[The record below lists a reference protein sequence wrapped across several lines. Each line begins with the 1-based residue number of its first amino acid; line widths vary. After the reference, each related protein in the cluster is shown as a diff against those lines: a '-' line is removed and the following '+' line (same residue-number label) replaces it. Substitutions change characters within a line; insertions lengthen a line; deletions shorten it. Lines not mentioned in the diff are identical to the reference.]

1 MTNVFGD
8 EWDAEQADPGFSWRR
23 MRLGARLGGE
33 KLGAS
38 VFELPPGQR
47 SFPYHLHHANEEL
60 LLVLDGLV
68 VLRRQEGE
76 EELRRGD
83 TALFPRGPNGAHQVL
98 NRSDRPAR
106 FLMVSTMIEPE
117 ILEYPDSGKVGLMA
131 GAAPGRS
138 DEADLKAYL
147 RRDAE
152 VGYLDDEPSG
162 AG

>member
-1 MTNVFGD
+1 VTNVFGD
-8 EWDAEQADPGFSWRR
+8 EWDSEQSDPGFSWKR
-23 MRLGARLGGE
+23 MRLGVRLGAE

-38 VFELPPGQR
+38 LYELPPGQR

-60 LLVLDGLV
+60 LLVLDGAV
-68 VLRRQEGE
+68 TVRREDGE
-76 EELRRGD
+76 EELQRGD
-83 TALFPRGPNGAHQVL
+83 TALFPGGPNGAHQIV

-131 GAAPGRS
+131 GAPPGRG
-138 DEADLKAYL
+138 DEGGLKAYL

-152 VGYLDDEPSG
+152 VGYLEGEPTD
-162 AG
+162 